1 MTGSNDITLTRAL
14 YGVTKTSAKIVF
26 IFFLISAVL
35 ISITVN
41 EGDPKLN
48 TYTLN
53 EKVLSFNSDILLLIV
68 NQK

>member
-1 MTGSNDITLTRAL
+1 
-14 YGVTKTSAKIVF
+14 
-26 IFFLISAVL
+26 LISAVL